1 VVKGDMWVVVKA
13 YDVENL
19 KTNIVSVEPYLEFIA
34 KHGRSYFM
42 NNGKTTDIINAI
54 DALDAWKKA
63 REMHNERD

>member
-1 VVKGDMWVVVKA
+1 VKGDMWVVVKA

-19 KTNIVSVEPYLEFIA
+19 KTNIVSVEPYQEFIA
-34 KHGRSYFM
+34 KHGVGHAIRNS
-42 NNGKTTDIINAI
+42 TDLIVAI

>member
-1 VVKGDMWVVVKA
+1 MVRRQLWVITKV

-19 KTNIVSVEPYLEFIA
+19 KTNIVSVEPYQEFIT
-34 KHGRSYFM
+34 KHGVGHAIRNS
-42 NNGKTTDIINAI
+42 TDLIAAI

>member
-1 VVKGDMWVVVKA
+1 MRLWVITKA

-19 KTNIVSVEPYLEFIA
+19 KTNIVSAEPYEEFIV
-34 KHGRSYFM
+34 KHGMTFGR
-42 NNGKTTDIINAI
+42 NTDLIEAI